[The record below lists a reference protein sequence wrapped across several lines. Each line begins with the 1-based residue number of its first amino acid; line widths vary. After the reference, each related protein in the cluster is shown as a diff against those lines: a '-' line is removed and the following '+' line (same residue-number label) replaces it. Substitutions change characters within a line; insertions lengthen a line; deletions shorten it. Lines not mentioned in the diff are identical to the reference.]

1 MKRMGLFVLL
11 MLPSGDIA
19 QNLTTPRVI
28 VDKLSSPKYP
38 PLALQARIAGSV
50 ELDIAVRPD
59 GSVESVILSAG
70 HPILVPAAIESAK
83 KTEFECKDCS
93 KPMVYRV
100 TYKFELGNVLTCDEI
115 DANGVVYASAN
126 TQVSQSQDA
135 IIVRGRPF
143 TTCDAA
149 GTISVR
155 KFRSAK
161 CLYLWRCAKRTD

>member
-11 MLPSGDIA
+11 MLPSGGIA

-70 HPILVPAAIESAK
+70 HPILVPARSEERRVGK
-83 KTEFECKDCS
+83 EC
-93 KPMVYRV
+93 
-100 TYKFELGNVLTCDEI
+100 
-115 DANGVVYASAN
+115 
-126 TQVSQSQDA
+126 
-135 IIVRGRPF
+135 
-143 TTCDAA
+143 
-149 GTISVR
+149 
-155 KFRSAK
+155 
-161 CLYLWRCAKRTD
+161 W